1 MSTTRHHIEMTHLDS
16 GGNKYILYP
25 KNTMADVHTNSTSGV
40 TIEGKVN
47 FYGTCT
53 TAAVTAAKTATIS
66 GFTLVQ
72 GQHVT
77 IAFTNGITVA
87 SPTLNIN
94 SLGAKAIYHRGA
106 ALKANVIRAGA
117 RVQLVYDGTN
127 FEVLNFDAPYAQ
139 SNNTTK
145 FYLLGTPNAES
156 GIPSDQYFD
165 TGVYVSATDGQ
176 LVAKSFSGN
185 GSALTNLNAGN
196 IASGTVSADRLP
208 TSGATAGTYGEN
220 AGNDAT
226 LEHSGSLVVPKISL
240 DKYGRITSAENIV
253 YTMPANENTD
263 EKVKV
268 TQNAT
273 TKAYVTGTTTAN
285 GNTGGLLYDP
295 NVYLDTTSGR
305 FHAATMNSNTYYLGD
320 TSNYIDSS
328 KYTGTA
334 ANVGTLSEWLVDS
347 CASDSANGVTNQ
359 ALTAN
364 QGYLLQNQIDELN
377 CNHQIY
383 YTKHETENGIECFR
397 VGNMVELSCIT
408 TFDFQTDGTIPD
420 NVVIPYGYRPY
431 HRGIRF
437 PVILRSGS
445 EYTCCK
451 GFLTIDGVLTFDS
464 VSYSW
469 REVHFVLSYITN
481 DDYPS

>member
-1 MSTTRHHIEMTHLDS
+1 MSTVRHHIEMTHLDS

-25 KNTMADVHTNSTSGV
+25 KNTLADVHTSSTSGV
-40 TIEGKVN
+40 TIDGKVN

-53 TAAVTAAKTATIS
+53 TAAVTAAKTASIS
-66 GFTLVQ
+66 GFTLAQ

-94 SLGAKAIYHRGA
+94 SLGAKAIYHKGA

-145 FYLLGTPNAES
+145 FYLLGTPNAEN
-156 GIPSDQYFD
+156 GVPSDQYFD

-196 IASGTVSADRLP
+196 IASGTVAADRLP

-220 AGNDAT
+220 AGDNTSLA
-226 LEHSGSLVVPKISL
+226 HSGSLVVPKISL

-285 GNTGGLLYDP
+285 GNAGGLLYDP

-328 KYTGTA
+328 NYTGTA

-377 CNHQIY
+377 CNLNEFG
-383 YTKHETENGIECFR
+383 TP
-397 VGNMVELSCIT
+397 IT
-408 TFDFQTDGTIPD
+408 TIYTDTVEKSVEIPPNARFLKVSFWNGYD
-420 NVVIPYGYRPY
+420 KYYGADMF
-431 HRGIRF
+431 HARGLKTSGSVNI
-437 PVILRSGS
+437 ILRVRYDNYIAQITITPNSNILKFKMESGS
-445 EYTCCK
+445 INVM
-451 GFLTIDGVLTFDS
+451 L
-464 VSYSW
+464 
-469 REVHFVLSYITN
+469 HFI
-481 DDYPS
+481 

>member
-1 MSTTRHHIEMTHLDS
+1 MSTIRHHIEMTHLDS

-25 KNTMADVHTNSTSGV
+25 KNNMADVHTNSTSGV

-377 CNHQIY
+377 CNQQRFEKALHEEFIY
-383 YTKHETENGIECFR
+383 YAVTSTTGSLDINTDIDFKFAFIGLWNGASYIKY
-397 VGNMVELSCIT
+397 T
-408 TFDFQTDGTIPD
+408 TFLIPRLLKIPSRTYFVGEIGTVKVSDDGT
-420 NVVIPYGYRPY
+420 
-431 HRGIRF
+431 
-437 PVILRSGS
+437 
-445 EYTCCK
+445 
-451 GFLTIDGVLTFDS
+451 
-464 VSYSW
+464 
-469 REVHFVLSYITN
+469 YITI
-481 DDYPS
+481 SSTSTEWRTLIIFF